1 MRQDI
6 AGILGAGWIDGFVAF
21 LDVLNDSV
29 FVDYE
34 RRAITIASIFVED
47 AVLVH
52 DRSFEIA
59 EQRKGDPNL
68 FCELAI
74 GINAVNADAENL
86 CVGSF
91 EFGDISLIRL
101 HLLGSTTSE
110 SKYVKGEHD
119 ILFPF
124 EVAELVS
131 HGFAIGPHNGAGQ
144 GKIRGR
150 VADFE
155 IGVRRF
161 WFLCGRDCRRD

>member
-1 MRQDI
+1 MREDV
-6 AGILGAGWIDGFVAF
+6 ASVCGAAWIDGFVAF

-101 HLLGSTTSE
+101 QFFRSTTGKSQDVK
-110 SKYVKGEHD
+110 SKHH
-119 ILFPF
+119 ILL
-124 EVAELVS
+124 A
-131 HGFAIGPHNGAGQ
+131 
-144 GKIRGR
+144 
-150 VADFE
+150 FE
-155 IGVRRF
+155 IA
-161 WFLCGRDCRRD
+161 